1 MSFLTY
7 LGGACILVCL
17 GALAGWFVAQCV
29 FEMDDDGMDRRE
41 SERGDIYGGKK

>member
-7 LGGACILVCL
+7 LGGAIALIFF
-17 GALAGWFVAQCV
+17 GALTGWFVAQCMA
-29 FEMDDDGMDRRE
+29 EMDNDGMDRRE